1 MSGSRL
7 SCSGEGEVNK
17 VLLDGDRDVITTA
30 MSGQEVQ
37 QGGGGLVIRRLNVG
51 VSSWRSDNVSYDQR
65 VSTYFKLY

>member
-7 SCSGEGEVNK
+7 SRSGEGEVNK

-37 QGGGGLVIRRLNVG
+37 QGGGGLVIRRLNV
-51 VSSWRSDNVSYDQR
+51 
-65 VSTYFKLY
+65 